1 MRGSRAHFPT
11 PGCCL
16 GLDHSIPSSASP
28 ECGGAWSQ
36 PFSGLCEIETYLLSF
51 WPSGI
56 FSRLLMT
63 GLLSATAAP
72 DTGPPSVTAAAVA
85 VARSTSMAT
94 ESWPGPVGSN
104 RETRVGRQEKVGPH
118 SQALQDPNGRK
129 ETRAWP
135 KESDF

>member
-1 MRGSRAHFPT
+1 
-11 PGCCL
+11 
-16 GLDHSIPSSASP
+16 
-28 ECGGAWSQ
+28 
-36 PFSGLCEIETYLLSF
+36 
-51 WPSGI
+51 
-56 FSRLLMT
+56 MT

-72 DTGPPSVTAAAVA
+72 DTGSPSVTAAAVA

-94 ESWPGPVGSN
+94 ESWLGPVGSN